1 MVKLETINE
10 LNMVQTLPRD
20 YQLELDAQLTAGSL
34 PNWLNG
40 PAIRVDD
47 AEINVTIDIDLQ
59 KVKEDP
65 ITQIILHSN
74 NAEMDDTVLAA
85 VTQQRKIRPKAIMKG
100 YRRGL
105 ACWAAF
111 CTRR

>member
-10 LNMVQTLPRD
+10 LNVIQTFPRD
-20 YQLELDAQLTAGSL
+20 HQHELDAHFAAESL
-34 PNWLNG
+34 PNCLNG

-47 AEINVTIDIDLQ
+47 AEIDVTIDIDLQ

-65 ITQIILHSN
+65 IIQIMLHSN